1 MKIRILYCWK
11 ILVTGRI
18 DGTQFD
24 SEFCRMWRVNRDK
37 NYSLKE
43 LLDKIEDVELTKLE
57 GFSALISDL
66 FTDCDVFEPDS
77 ALREDYEISEEKLRN
92 CVKKTLLEIKDRY
105 P

>member
-1 MKIRILYCWK
+1 MLYCWK

-24 SEFCRMWRVNRDK
+24 SEFCQMWRVNRNK
-37 NYSLKE
+37 SYSSKE
-43 LLDKIEDVELTKLE
+43 LLNMTDHLDLTKLE

-77 ALREDYEISEEKLRN
+77 ALREDYEISEKELRN
-92 CVKKTLLEIKDRY
+92 CVKKLF
-105 P
+105 